1 MKAIRII
8 ITIAILVSFE
18 VKFAGCS
25 KEETLTPNQQ
35 TEQLL
40 SRQLWELTSVTI
52 DNISSDLYSGL
63 TISFNSTTYTSLNGG
78 AIWPASGSWSFLG
91 EKGDKILR
99 DDGLEI
105 TIETINASQLVINFI
120 WTKTT
125 STGGRFYSLKGLHRM
140 TFKRKV

>member
-8 ITIAILVSFE
+8 VAIVILVSFE
-18 VKFAGCS
+18 IKFAGCS
-25 KEETLTPNQQ
+25 KEEVLTPNQQ

-40 SRQLWELTSVTI
+40 SKQLWELTAVTI
-52 DNISSDLYSGL
+52 DDVSSDLYSGL

-78 AIWPASGSWSFLG
+78 AIWPASGTWSFLG

-125 STGGRFYSLKGLHRM
+125 SIGGRIYSLKGLHRM